1 MNENLKKQLV
11 ELNANPLVRHLQKLP
26 QEFTR
31 EDLMNYVID
40 NEIKRIHFRYVDLNG
55 RLKELKLPI
64 NNKYYLER
72 ILSEG
77 ERIDG
82 SNPYKGIISGGNSDL
97 YIVPIYHLAFQ
108 DPFNFD
114 ALHIFCRTLGS
125 EGKPLEMIPDN
136 VIAKAHKR
144 LKDKTG
150 ISMNALAELEFFL
163 IYDPEDR
170 FPVESQRG
178 YHESM
183 PFVKGSPVVD
193 DILNI
198 VTAMTGHVKYCH
210 SEVGF
215 IKTLQ
220 SEDPELDGKCL
231 EQFELEFNPAP
242 LEDMAAYVA
251 MAKWAI
257 RMIADSYGMSV
268 TFSPKLAEGEAGS
281 GLHIHMELMK
291 NEKNIVLDDAGE
303 LTKESLAVIGGLMKM
318 SKSLTAFGNTVA
330 ASYLRLTP
338 HQEAPTKICWGKSN
352 RSSLVRIPLGW
363 GTLKHLA
370 GQFNPQQNVDFND
383 VMGRATF
390 EFRVPDGS
398 ANMYLLLSG
407 LAVAAY
413 HGLTKPEVAKLA
425 DELMVTGDIF
435 APENAET
442 LAKLEDLPF
451 NCYESAQALKTERD
465 LYQEN
470 NIFPQILIDRM
481 IEMLEAQNDKDL
493 NEKLQN
499 MDSQERLQL
508 GRKIM
513 HKFIHIQ

>member
-1 MNENLKKQLV
+1 MNEELKKKLI

-26 QEFTR
+26 HEFTR
-31 EDLMNYVID
+31 EDLINYVTD
-40 NEIKRIHFRYVDLNG
+40 NEIKRIHFRYADLDG
-55 RLKELKLPI
+55 KLKELKLPI
-64 NNKYYLER
+64 NNRYFLER

-82 SNPYKGIISGGNSDL
+82 SNPYRGIVSGGNSDL

-108 DPFNFD
+108 DPFDFE

-136 VIAKAHKR
+136 VITKAHRR
-144 LKDKTG
+144 LKEKTG
-150 ISMNALAELEFFL
+150 ITMNALAELEFFL
-163 IYDPEDR
+163 IYDPETR
-170 FPVESQRG
+170 FPAESQRG

-193 DILNI
+193 DILN
-198 VTAMTGHVKYCH
+198 VVSAMTSHVKYCH

-220 SEDPELDGKCL
+220 SENPELDGKCL

-242 LEDMAAYVA
+242 LEDMAAYVS

-257 RMIADSYGMSV
+257 RMIADSYDMSV
-268 TFSPKLAEGEAGS
+268 TFSPKLAVGDAGS
-281 GLHIHMELMK
+281 GLHIHMELIK
-291 NEKNIVLDDAGE
+291 DDKNIVLDENGE

-318 SKSLTAFGNTVA
+318 TKSLTAFGNTVA

-370 GQFNPQQNVDFND
+370 GQFNPQQNISFND
-383 VMGRATF
+383 IMGRATF

-398 ANMYLLLSG
+398 ANIYLLLSG

-413 HGLTKPEVAKLA
+413 HGLTKPEVANLA
-425 DELMVTGDIF
+425 EELFVKGDIF
-435 APENAET
+435 ASENAEV
-442 LAKLEDLPF
+442 LKKLDDLPY
-451 NCYESAQALKTERD
+451 NCYESAQALKAERN
-465 LYQEN
+465 LYEED
-470 NIFPQILIDRM
+470 NIFPKILIDKM
-481 IEMLEAQNDKDL
+481 IGVLEAQNDKEL
-493 NEKLQN
+493 NEKLQH
-499 MDSQERLQL
+499 MDSEERLQYS
-508 GRKIM
+508 RKIM
-513 HKFIHIQ
+513 HKFIHI